1 MRWHTYSRAFAQE
14 LPPQRNLS
22 FWLHLADLPFR
33 LARLVKTSSTY
44 LDAILPGFCTIVFL
58 YLEWGQ
64 IFSVLP
70 ILLSS
75 HQRRLRKR
83 AFSFL
88 LGICGRVKTADSY
101 FVLAFPPLDQN
112 FWTFVLPPTS
122 QACMPAKRAATA
134 PASCMSHSTRRSM
147 CTGRC
152 SLSGWSL
159 PIC

>member
-1 MRWHTYSRAFAQE
+1 MHWHTYSRAFAQE

-22 FWLHLADLPFR
+22 FWLHLADFWLHLADLPLR
-33 LARLVKTSSTY
+33 LARLVKSSSTY

-75 HQRRLRKR
+75 RQRRLRKR
-83 AFSFL
+83 AFSFV

-101 FVLAFPPLDQN
+101 FVLAFPPLD
-112 FWTFVLPPTS
+112 
-122 QACMPAKRAATA
+122 
-134 PASCMSHSTRRSM
+134 
-147 CTGRC
+147 
-152 SLSGWSL
+152 
-159 PIC
+159 